1 MKIKSNFKDY
11 YDFVGHQYGG
21 GDPMTTYVRDRI
33 APLRRFCGHGD
44 VLEDGVTVTVSSF
57 PGLLKTYS
65 MGDYRCG
72 VLVCAG
78 RGYLVV
84 KKRTDPLC
92 LYAVRDM
99 RTPYKPDPEY
109 RILSRTEH
117 PDLVETIEK
126 GTRIQSFLNERSR
139 TVEDYL
145 GVPSEGFVEAS
156 RMLKAPVFMI
166 EHVSAANNGVTLH
179 VSGKIPVLAN
189 LGLSARVPPEQMF
202 QELAYFIGNVMKV
215 SPDLAPPV
223 VVGDKDRIIQ
233 HGFDLKTSFRTRK
246 KQGERQ

>member
-21 GDPMTTYVRDRI
+21 GDPMTTYARDRI
-33 APLRRFCGHGD
+33 APPKRFCASGD
-44 VLEDGVTVTVSSF
+44 AIESGVTVTVSRF
-57 PGLLKTYS
+57 PGILKTHS
-65 MGDYRCG
+65 IGGYRCS
-72 VLVCAG
+72 VLACAG
-78 RGYLVV
+78 KGYLVV
-84 KKRTDPLC
+84 KKWPD
-92 LYAVRDM
+92 LYSAPVRED
-99 RTPYKPDPEY
+99 EF
-109 RILSRTEH
+109 RILSRNEH
-117 PDLVETIEK
+117 PDLVEAIEK
-126 GTRIQSFLNERSR
+126 GTRIQSLLNERAR

-156 RMLKAPVFMI
+156 RALNAPVFMI

-189 LGLSARVPPEQMF
+189 LGMSARVAPEQMF
-202 QELAYFIGNVMKV
+202 QDLEYFIGNVMRV

-223 VVGDKDRIIQ
+223 VVADKDRIVQ

>member
-33 APLRRFCGHGD
+33 APPKRFCASGD
-44 VLEDGVTVTVSSF
+44 AIESGVTVTVSRF
-57 PGLLKTYS
+57 PGILKTHS
-65 MGDYRCG
+65 IGGYRCS
-72 VLVCAG
+72 VLACAG
-78 RGYLVV
+78 KGYLVV
-84 KKRTDPLC
+84 KKWPD
-92 LYAVRDM
+92 LYALRNARVPY
-99 RTPYKPDPEY
+99 TPDSED

-117 PDLVETIEK
+117 PDLVEVIEK
-126 GTRIQSFLNERSR
+126 GTRIQSLLNERAR

-156 RMLKAPVFMI
+156 RVLNAPVFMI

-189 LGLSARVPPEQMF
+189 LGLSAQVPPEQMF
-202 QELAYFIGNVMKV
+202 QELAYFIGNVMRV

-223 VVGDKDRIIQ
+223 VVAEKDRIVQ

-246 KQGERQ
+246 KQGDSQ